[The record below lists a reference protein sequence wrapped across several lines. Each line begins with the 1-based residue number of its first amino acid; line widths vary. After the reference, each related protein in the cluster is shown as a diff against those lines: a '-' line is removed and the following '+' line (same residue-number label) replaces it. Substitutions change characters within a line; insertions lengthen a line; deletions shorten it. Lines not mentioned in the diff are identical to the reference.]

1 MVPVRSREASAE
13 DLVAAARAGD
23 RAALEQLLARYQG
36 HIWRFGL
43 KMCGHPHDAEEVLQ
57 ETMLAVARSIR
68 SFRGEAS
75 LSTWLFK
82 IARSFCIKQRRRHKA
97 PEAGDD
103 GEQPRDG
110 EGLGSD
116 ALAAGSDPEEALAS
130 RQLERALQQAIA
142 HLPAKYREVFLLRDV
157 EGLSAQETAEILGL
171 QVATVKTRLHR
182 ARAQVR
188 ALLAPWLGE
197 EEPAPA
203 ATCPEIARVFSR
215 HLEGEL
221 SPQLCAEMERHLAAC
236 PRCRSTCDALKRM
249 LAVCRKLPT
258 PEVPESLQRSI
269 AAAIRQAA

>member
-1 MVPVRSREASAE
+1 MDFVRTDDQVGQKLLE
-13 DLVAAARAGD
+13 AARAGD
-23 RAALEQLLARYQG
+23 RAALEQLLARYES

-43 KMCGHPHDAEEVLQ
+43 KMCGHREDAEEVLQ

-82 IARSFCIKQRRRHKA
+82 IARSFCIKLRRH
-97 PEAGDD
+97 
-103 GEQPRDG
+103 R
-110 EGLGSD
+110 GLGARGEDGQKSVNGED
-116 ALAAGSDPEEALAS
+116 QATNAASSSDPEEAVAL
-130 RQLERALQQAIA
+130 RQLERALQRAIA
-142 HLPAKYREVFLLRDV
+142 QLPAKYREVFLLRDV

-188 ALLAPWLGE
+188 AFLAPQLDAEQAVSRTG
-197 EEPAPA
+197 
-203 ATCPEIARVFSR
+203 CPEIVRAFSR

-236 PRCRSTCDALKRM
+236 ARCRSTCDSLKRM
-249 LAVCRKLPT
+249 LAVCRELPV
-258 PEVPESLQRSI
+258 PEVPEPLRRSI
-269 AAAIRQAA
+269 LAAIRPAT